1 MTNHENKI
9 LSVISKL
16 ENEVHAMKCDMD
28 KQRKVF
34 DSKVSSCENKIKQLE
49 IELVQNHS
57 RRNIALDKVKGE
69 SV

>member
-1 MTNHENKI
+1 MANHENKI
-9 LSVISKL
+9 LSVMSKL
-16 ENEVHAMKCDMD
+16 ENEVHAMKYDMD